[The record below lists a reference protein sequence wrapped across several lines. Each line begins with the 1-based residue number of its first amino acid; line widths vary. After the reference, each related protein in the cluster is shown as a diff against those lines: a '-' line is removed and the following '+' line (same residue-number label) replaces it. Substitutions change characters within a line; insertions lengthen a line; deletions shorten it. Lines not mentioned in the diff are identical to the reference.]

1 MGISA
6 AEVKELRERTGAGM
20 LDCKKALEET
30 GGDMEAAIDL
40 LRSKGAAKAAKRA
53 GRAASEGTLA
63 SHVENGVGALV
74 ELNCETDFVARTDD
88 FRALARQLAEHVAEH
103 STDLDGAAGGEAVLD
118 QPLMSDG
125 PSVGDVVTDVAAKTG
140 ERIVVHRVARFQAES
155 GRVGSYIHMTGKIG
169 VLVELGGAA
178 DEGLARDVAM
188 HVAAARPLA
197 VSGSEIPPE
206 VVERERAVY
215 QEQVRQEGKPENIQ
229 AKIVEGK
236 LQKFYKEQALM
247 DQPFVKDPDRTV
259 GQLVGEVGVRRFVR
273 FELGE

>member
-6 AEVKELRERTGAGM
+6 GEVKELRERTGAGM
-20 LDCKKALEET
+20 MECKKALEET

-53 GRAASEGTLA
+53 GRAATEGTLA

-88 FRALARQLAEHVAEH
+88 FRALARQLAEHVAKH
-103 STDLDGAAGGEAVLD
+103 ATDLDGAAGGEAVED

-125 PSVGDVVTDVAAKTG
+125 PAVGDVVTEVAARTG

-178 DEGLARDVAM
+178 DEELARDVAM

-197 VSGSEIPPE
+197 VSGAEIPPE

-215 QEQVRQEGKPENIQ
+215 REQVRQEGKPEAIQ
-229 AKIVEGK
+229 EKIVEGK
-236 LQKFYKEQALM
+236 LQKFYKEQALI
-247 DQPFVKDPDRTV
+247 DQPFVKDPDRTI

>member
-6 AEVKELRERTGAGM
+6 GEVKELRDRTGAGM
-20 LDCKKALEET
+20 MECKKALEET

-53 GRAASEGTLA
+53 GRAATEGTLA
-63 SHVENGVGALV
+63 SHVEDGVGALV

-88 FRALARQLAEHVAEH
+88 FRALARQLAEHVAKHATE
-103 STDLDGAAGGEAVLD
+103 LDGAAGGEAVQD

-125 PSVGDVVTDVAAKTG
+125 PSVGDVVTEVAAKTG

-155 GRVGSYIHMTGKIG
+155 GRVGSYVHMTGKIG

-178 DEGLARDVAM
+178 DEELARDVAM

-197 VSGSEIPPE
+197 VSGAEIPPE
-206 VVERERAVY
+206 VVDRERAVY
-215 QEQVRQEGKPENIQ
+215 LEQVRQEGKPEAIQ
-229 AKIVEGK
+229 EKIVEGK
-236 LQKFYKEQALM
+236 LQKFYKEQALI
-247 DQPFVKDPDRTV
+247 DQPFVKDPDRTI